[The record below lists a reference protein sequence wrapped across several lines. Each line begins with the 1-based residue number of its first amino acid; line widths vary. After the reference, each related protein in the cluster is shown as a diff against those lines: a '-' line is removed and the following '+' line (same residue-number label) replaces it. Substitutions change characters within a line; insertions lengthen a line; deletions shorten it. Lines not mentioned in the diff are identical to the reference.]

1 MLASIYNLYNLANI
15 DKGGERMPTVYI
27 RDFPEDLHIR
37 AKIQALKEKTTLK
50 ELTIKALEQY
60 LKKVGG

>member
-1 MLASIYNLYNLANI
+1 
-15 DKGGERMPTVYI
+15 MPTVYI

-60 LKKVGG
+60 LEKVGG